1 MQVKNLIISNCN
13 SDSEDKSLALRRSVL
28 TVLTARFATGAKFT
42 LRDSVSRLFNALS
55 PRTVTKTTRFA
66 SETHPHCLNC
76 IMSKAD
82 LRPVIIL
89 IVMFLFVSVIGCKHE
104 TAQETKKIRL
114 VTSFYPMYI
123 MALNVVKDVPDVSVS
138 NLTPPMTG
146 CLHDYTLT
154 TDDMKKLADAQVFVA
169 NGAGMESF
177 LDRVVAQYP
186 QIKIITLADGIPL
199 IKGEGEEGDN
209 PHVWV
214 SISLA
219 IAEVSN
225 FGKGME
231 RFDPDQSD
239 LYRKN
244 TEAYVHKLEILRKKM
259 RTELSPY
266 KGRKIIT
273 FHEAFPY
280 FAQEFGL
287 EIAAVMEREPG
298 SEPSAREL
306 AKTVDLVRKSGI
318 KTLFSEPQY
327 PATAAD
333 TIAGETGAKVYMLDP
348 AVTGP
353 DDADAYINIME
364 NNLEVLKSAF
374 SR

>member
-1 MQVKNLIISNCN
+1 MQVKSHIMNKPGSRFVVVFLI
-13 SDSEDKSLALRRSVL
+13 
-28 TVLTARFATGAKFT
+28 
-42 LRDSVSRLFNALS
+42 
-55 PRTVTKTTRFA
+55 
-66 SETHPHCLNC
+66 
-76 IMSKAD
+76 
-82 LRPVIIL
+82 
-89 IVMFLFVSVIGCKHE
+89 MFLFVSVTGCRHE
-104 TAQETKKIRL
+104 AAQETKKIKL
-114 VTSFYPMYI
+114 VGSFYPIYI

-146 CLHDYTLT
+146 CLHDYTVT
-154 TDDMKKLADAQVFVA
+154 TGDMKKLADAQVFVA

-177 LDRVVAQYP
+177 LDRVIAQYP
-186 QIKIITLADGIPL
+186 QIKIIKLADGIPL

-219 IAEVSN
+219 IAEVNN
-225 FGKGME
+225 FGKDME
-231 RFDPDQSD
+231 KFDPAHAD

-244 TEAYVHKLEILRKKM
+244 AGAYVNKLETLRKKM
-259 RTELSPY
+259 RTELAPY

-280 FAQEFGL
+280 FAQEFGFK
-287 EIAAVMEREPG
+287 IAAVVEREPG
-298 SEPSAREL
+298 SEPSAGEL
-306 AKTVDLVRKSGI
+306 STTVDLIRKAGI

-327 PATAAD
+327 PAAAAE
-333 TIAGETGAKVYMLDP
+333 TIANETGATVYMLDP

-353 DDADAYINIME
+353 NDPDAYINIME

-374 SR
+374 AR

>member
-1 MQVKNLIISNCN
+1 M
-13 SDSEDKSLALRRSVL
+13 
-28 TVLTARFATGAKFT
+28 G
-42 LRDSVSRLFNALS
+42 NAG
-55 PRTVTKTTRFA
+55 
-66 SETHPHCLNC
+66 
-76 IMSKAD
+76 
-82 LRPVIIL
+82 LRPAVVL
-89 IVMFLFVSVIGCKHE
+89 MVMFLFASVTGCKRVV
-104 TAQETKKIRL
+104 TQEAEKVKL
-114 VTSFYPMYI
+114 VASFYPMYI

-138 NLTPPMTG
+138 DLTPPITG
-146 CLHDYTLT
+146 CLHDYTVT
-154 TDDMKKLADAQVFVA
+154 TDDMKKLADARVFVA

-177 LDRVVAQYP
+177 LDRVIEQYP
-186 QIKIITLADGIPL
+186 QIKIIKLTDGIPL
-199 IKGEGEEGDN
+199 IRGEGEEGDN

-219 IAEVSN
+219 IAEVN
-225 FGKGME
+225 NLGKAME
-231 RFDPDQSD
+231 MFDPAHAD

-244 TEAYVHKLEILRKKM
+244 TGVYINKLETLRQKM
-259 RTELSPY
+259 RMELAPY

-287 EIAAVMEREPG
+287 EIAAVVEREPG

-306 AKTVDLVRKSGI
+306 SKTVDLVRESGI

-327 PATAAD
+327 NATAAY
-333 TIAGETGAKVYMLDP
+333 TIARETGAKVYMLDP

-353 DDADAYINIME
+353 DSPDAYINIMK
-364 NNLEVLKSAF
+364 NNLEVLKNAF

>member
-1 MQVKNLIISNCN
+1 MQVNSLIMN
-13 SDSEDKSLALRRSVL
+13 KSKSPPIVL
-28 TVLTARFATGAKFT
+28 LMIIFMF
-42 LRDSVSRLFNALS
+42 
-55 PRTVTKTTRFA
+55 VT
-66 SETHPHCLNC
+66 
-76 IMSKAD
+76 
-82 LRPVIIL
+82 
-89 IVMFLFVSVIGCKHE
+89 VIGCKHE
-104 TAQETKKIRL
+104 AAHETKKIKL
-114 VTSFYPMYI
+114 VCSFYPMYI
-123 MALNVVKDVPDVSVS
+123 MALNVVKGVPDVSIS

-177 LDRVVAQYP
+177 LDRVIAQYP
-186 QIKIITLADGIPL
+186 QIKIIKLTDGIPL
-199 IKGEGEEGDN
+199 IKGAGEEGDN

-219 IAEVSN
+219 ITEVNN
-225 FGKGME
+225 FGKNME
-231 RFDPDQSD
+231 KIDPAHAD

-244 TEAYVHKLEILRKKM
+244 TEAYVNKLERLRQKM
-259 RTELSPY
+259 RTELAPY
-266 KGRKIIT
+266 KGRKIVT

-280 FAQEFGL
+280 FAREFGL
-287 EIAAVMEREPG
+287 EIAAVVEREPG

-306 AKTVDLVRKSGI
+306 SKTVDLVRNAGI

-333 TIAGETGAKVYMLDP
+333 TIARETGAKVFMLDP

-353 DDADAYINIME
+353 NDPDAYIKIME
-364 NNLEVLKSAF
+364 NNLQVLKTAF

>member
-1 MQVKNLIISNCN
+1 MQMK
-13 SDSEDKSLALRRSVL
+13 D
-28 TVLTARFATGAKFT
+28 
-42 LRDSVSRLFNALS
+42 LFINKTS
-55 PRTVTKTTRFA
+55 PRAAVV
-66 SETHPHCLNC
+66 L
-76 IMSKAD
+76 M
-82 LRPVIIL
+82 
-89 IVMFLFVSVIGCKHE
+89 VMFLFVAVTGCKHE
-104 TAQETKKIRL
+104 AAQETKKLRL
-114 VTSFYPMYI
+114 VSSFYPIYI
-123 MALNVVKDVPDVSVS
+123 MALNVVKDIPDVSVS

-146 CLHDYTLT
+146 CLHDYTVT

-177 LDRVVAQYP
+177 LDRVIAQYP
-186 QIKIITLADGIPL
+186 QVKIIKLADGIPL

-219 IAEVSN
+219 IAEVDN
-225 FGKGME
+225 FGKAME
-231 RFDPDQSD
+231 NFDPVHAE

-244 TEAYVHKLEILRKKM
+244 TEAYVNKLEKLRLKM
-259 RTELSPY
+259 RTALAPY
-266 KGRKIIT
+266 RGRKIIT

-287 EIAAVMEREPG
+287 KIAAVVEREPG

-306 AKTVDLVRKSGI
+306 GNTVDLVRKAGI

-333 TIAGETGAKVYMLDP
+333 TIARETGAKIYMLDP

-353 DDADAYINIME
+353 NAPDAYINIME
-364 NNLEVLKSAF
+364 NNLEVLKTAF
-374 SR
+374 SK

>member
-1 MQVKNLIISNCN
+1 MQGES
-13 SDSEDKSLALRRSVL
+13 
-28 TVLTARFATGAKFT
+28 T
-42 LRDSVSRLFNALS
+42 
-55 PRTVTKTTRFA
+55 
-66 SETHPHCLNC
+66 
-76 IMSKAD
+76 IMSKTK
-82 LRPVIIL
+82 LRFVVVLMI
-89 IVMFLFVSVIGCKHE
+89 MSLFVPVIGCKHKDR
-104 TAQETKKIRL
+104 QETKKIEL
-114 VTSFYPMYI
+114 VGSFYPIYI

-177 LDRVVAQYP
+177 LDRVISQYP
-186 QIKIITLADGIPL
+186 QIKIIKLADGIPL
-199 IKGEGEEGDN
+199 IKGKGEGGDN

-214 SISLA
+214 SIPLA
-219 IAEVSN
+219 ITEVNN
-225 FGKGME
+225 FGQAME
-231 RFDPDQSD
+231 KFDPANAD

-244 TEAYVHKLEILRKKM
+244 TKAYVNKLGTLLKKM
-259 RTELSPY
+259 KTELAPY
-266 KGRKIIT
+266 KDRKIIT

-287 EIAAVMEREPG
+287 KIAAVVEREPG

-306 AKTVDLVRKSGI
+306 AQTVDLVRKSGI

-327 PATAAD
+327 PAAAAD
-333 TIAGETGAKVYMLDP
+333 TIAKETGAKVFMLDP

-353 DDADAYINIME
+353 NDPDAYINIME
-364 NNLEVLKSAF
+364 KNLEVLKTAF

>member
-1 MQVKNLIISNCN
+1 MQVK
-13 SDSEDKSLALRRSVL
+13 SL
-28 TVLTARFATGAKFT
+28 
-42 LRDSVSRLFNALS
+42 
-55 PRTVTKTTRFA
+55 
-66 SETHPHCLNC
+66 
-76 IMSKAD
+76 IMSKAG
-82 LRPVIIL
+82 LPFFVILMI
-89 IVMFLFVSVIGCKHE
+89 MFLFASVAGCKHE
-104 TAQETKKIRL
+104 TAQEKRKIK
-114 VTSFYPMYI
+114 VVASFYPMYI
-123 MALNVVKDVPDVSVS
+123 TALNVVKDVPDVSLS

-186 QIKIITLADGIPL
+186 QIKIIKLADGIPL
-199 IKGEGEEGDN
+199 IKGEGEEMDN

-219 IAEVSN
+219 ITEVKN
-225 FGKGME
+225 FGKDME
-231 RFDPDQSD
+231 KIDPAHAD

-244 TEAYVHKLEILRKKM
+244 TGAYVDKLETLRQKM
-259 RTELSPY
+259 RTALSPY

-280 FAQEFGL
+280 FAQEFGIK
-287 EIAAVMEREPG
+287 IAAAVEREPG

-306 AKTVDLVRKSGI
+306 SRTVDVVRKAGI

-327 PATAAD
+327 PSAAAD
-333 TIAGETGAKVYMLDP
+333 TIAMETGAKVYMLDP

-353 DDADAYINIME
+353 NDPDAYIHIME

>member
-1 MQVKNLIISNCN
+1 MQVKSLIKSNSGLC
-13 SDSEDKSLALRRSVL
+13 LAVVL
-28 TVLTARFATGAKFT
+28 M
-42 LRDSVSRLFNALS
+42 
-55 PRTVTKTTRFA
+55 
-66 SETHPHCLNC
+66 
-76 IMSKAD
+76 I
-82 LRPVIIL
+82 
-89 IVMFLFVSVIGCKHE
+89 MFLFVLAPGCKHE
-104 TAQETKKIRL
+104 SARETKKIRL
-114 VTSFYPMYI
+114 VVSFYPMYI
-123 MALNVVKDVPDVSVS
+123 MALNVVKNVPDVSVS
-138 NLTPPMTG
+138 NLTPPITG
-146 CLHDYTLT
+146 CLHDYTVT

-177 LDRVVAQYP
+177 LDRVLAQYP
-186 QIKIITLADGIPL
+186 QIKIIKLADGIPL
-199 IKGEGEEGDN
+199 IRGEGEEGDN

-219 IAEVSN
+219 ISEVDN
-225 FGKGME
+225 FGKAME
-231 RFDPDQSD
+231 KFDPAHTDV
-239 LYRKN
+239 YRRN
-244 TEAYVHKLEILRKKM
+244 TRVYISKLDTLRQKM
-259 RTELSPY
+259 RMELAPY

-287 EIAAVMEREPG
+287 EIAAVVEREPG

-306 AKTVDLVRKSGI
+306 SRTVDLVRKSGI

-327 PATAAD
+327 HATAAY

-353 DDADAYINIME
+353 DSPDAYINIME
-364 NNLEVLKSAF
+364 NNLEVLKTAF

>member
-1 MQVKNLIISNCN
+1 MQVNSLIMN
-13 SDSEDKSLALRRSVL
+13 KSKSPPIVL
-28 TVLTARFATGAKFT
+28 LMIIFMFVT
-42 LRDSVSRLFNALS
+42 L
-55 PRTVTKTTRFA
+55 
-66 SETHPHCLNC
+66 
-76 IMSKAD
+76 
-82 LRPVIIL
+82 
-89 IVMFLFVSVIGCKHE
+89 IGCKLEAAH
-104 TAQETKKIRL
+104 ETKKIKL
-114 VTSFYPMYI
+114 VCSFYPMYI
-123 MALNVVKDVPDVSVS
+123 MALNVVKGVPDVSIS

-177 LDRVVAQYP
+177 LDRVIAQYP
-186 QIKIITLADGIPL
+186 QIKIIKLTDGIPL
-199 IKGEGEEGDN
+199 IKGAGEEGDN

-219 IAEVSN
+219 ITEINN
-225 FGKGME
+225 FGKNME
-231 RFDPDQSD
+231 KIDPAHAD

-244 TEAYVHKLEILRKKM
+244 TEAYVNKLERLRQKM
-259 RTELSPY
+259 RTELAPY
-266 KGRKIIT
+266 KGRKIVT

-280 FAQEFGL
+280 FAREFGL
-287 EIAAVMEREPG
+287 EIAAVVEREPG

-306 AKTVDLVRKSGI
+306 SKTVDLVRNAGI

-327 PATAAD
+327 PVTAAD
-333 TIAGETGAKVYMLDP
+333 TIARETGAKVFMLDP

-353 DDADAYINIME
+353 NDPDAYIKIME
-364 NNLEVLKSAF
+364 NNLQVLKTAF

>member
-1 MQVKNLIISNCN
+1 MQVKSPIMNKTSLRPIVMLII
-13 SDSEDKSLALRRSVL
+13 
-28 TVLTARFATGAKFT
+28 
-42 LRDSVSRLFNALS
+42 
-55 PRTVTKTTRFA
+55 
-66 SETHPHCLNC
+66 
-76 IMSKAD
+76 
-82 LRPVIIL
+82 
-89 IVMFLFVSVIGCKHE
+89 MFLFASVAGCKHE
-104 TAQETKKIRL
+104 TAQETKKIK
-114 VTSFYPMYI
+114 VVASFYPMYI
-123 MALNVVKDVPDVSVS
+123 MALNVIKDVPEVSVS

-146 CLHDYTLT
+146 CLHNYTLT
-154 TDDMKKLADAQVFVA
+154 TDDVKKLADAQVFVA

-186 QIKIITLADGIPL
+186 QIKIIKLAEGIPL
-199 IKGEGEEGDN
+199 IKGEGEETDN

-219 IAEVSN
+219 IAEVKN
-225 FGKGME
+225 FGNDME
-231 RFDPDQSD
+231 KFDPAHAD

-244 TEAYVHKLEILRKKM
+244 TEAYVEKLETLRQKM
-259 RTELSPY
+259 RAALSPH

-287 EIAAVMEREPG
+287 EISAAVEREPG

-306 AKTVDLVRKSGI
+306 SRTVDLVRKAGI

-333 TIAGETGAKVYMLDP
+333 TIARETGAKVYMLDP

-353 DDADAYINIME
+353 NDPDAYIHIME